1 MTVAPLVIP
10 RTLAI
15 ALMAEAQKSA
25 GRVEGFIG
33 DAAGAPGPVS
43 RAPQG
48 AVWARFH
55 SGEGPDADTGRQLLV
70 NLDTKGVL
78 QLRCFEDG
86 VERALKI
93 A

>member
-1 MTVAPLVIP
+1 MTELVIP
-10 RTLAI
+10 RRLAI
-15 ALMAEAQKSA
+15 ALMAEAQKAA
-25 GRVEGFIG
+25 GPVAGFIG
-33 DAAGAPGPVS
+33 EDAGAPGAVS
-43 RAPQG
+43 RAAQG

-55 SGEGPDADTGRQLLV
+55 SGESPDADPGRQLLV
-70 NLDTKGVL
+70 TLDTKGVL